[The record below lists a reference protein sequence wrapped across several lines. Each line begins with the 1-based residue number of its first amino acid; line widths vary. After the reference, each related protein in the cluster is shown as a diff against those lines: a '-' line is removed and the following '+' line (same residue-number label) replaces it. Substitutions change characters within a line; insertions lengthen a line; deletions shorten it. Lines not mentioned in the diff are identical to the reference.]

1 MYVSPTQLV
10 SVVGSTAVFSCP
22 SSINADDSIVD
33 IQWLLNG
40 NAIYQVFNGFSVT
53 VTTAFSDASNTG
65 RLTLQNLSIDFNGA
79 YGYTHML

>member
-1 MYVSPTQLV
+1 M
-10 SVVGSTAVFSCP
+10 SVVGSTAVFSFP
-22 SSINADDSIVD
+22 SSINAIVD

-79 YGYTHML
+79 YGYTHTL